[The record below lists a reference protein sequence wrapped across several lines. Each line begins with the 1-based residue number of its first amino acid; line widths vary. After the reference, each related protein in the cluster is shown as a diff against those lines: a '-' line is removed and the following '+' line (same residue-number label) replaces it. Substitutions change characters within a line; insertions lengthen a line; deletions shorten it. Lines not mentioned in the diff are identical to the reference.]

1 MKCGVRFK
9 QARYAFIAFAL
20 CLSFYPLYAARPM
33 ITDDARVVDRHS
45 CQLETWG
52 VYDGEI
58 GEYWAI
64 PGCNLLFDI
73 EMSMGGMFSNAL
85 IEQGNED
92 RRFGGRELI
101 IGAKKIFNDL
111 EKDGYSYGLVVGN
124 AYNFKRSKYRN
135 DHYLYVPI
143 SAAFFDNTLL
153 LHSNF
158 GYKLERES
166 HDSHIYNV
174 GLGLE
179 QQLTQRVWI
188 LGESFYERFD
198 NAKFQLGL
206 RIWLVQDKIQLDG
219 TYGNAFRG
227 KEGWVSVGLRFLGPV
242 MF

>member
-1 MKCGVRFK
+1 MKHNTRFK
-9 QARYAFIAFAL
+9 QAAFIAFAL
-20 CLSFYPLYAARPM
+20 CVFLYPLYAARPM

-52 VYDGEI
+52 VYDSEI

-64 PGCNLLFDI
+64 PGCNLLFGARQFI
-73 EMSMGGMFSNAL
+73 V
-85 IEQGNED
+85 
-92 RRFGGRELI
+92 
-101 IGAKKIFNDL
+101 GAKKIFNDL

-135 DHYLYVPI
+135 DHYLYMPI

>member
-1 MKCGVRFK
+1 
-9 QARYAFIAFAL
+9 
-20 CLSFYPLYAARPM
+20 M

-52 VYDGEI
+52 VYDSEI

-73 EMSMGGMFSNAL
+73 EMSMGGMFSNAPYRQDDISAL
-85 IEQGNED
+85 
-92 RRFGGRELI
+92 FGARQFI
-101 IGAKKIFNDL
+101 VGAKKIFNDL

>member
-1 MKCGVRFK
+1 MKRSVRFK
-9 QARYAFIAFAL
+9 QARYAFIAFAI

-52 VYDGEI
+52 VYGGGV

-73 EMSMGGMFSNAL
+73 EMSMGGMFSNAP
-85 IEQGNED
+85 
-92 RRFGGRELI
+92 FGESETNTPFGARQFI

-111 EKDGYSYGLVVGN
+111 DKDRLSYGLVMGN
-124 AYNFKRSKYRN
+124 AYNFKRSKYRH
-135 DHYLYVPI
+135 DHYLYMPI
-143 SAAFFDNTLL
+143 SASFFDNTLL
-153 LHSNF
+153 LHSNL
-158 GYKLERES
+158 GYKLER
-166 HDSHIYNV
+166 DRQNRQIYNV

-219 TYGNAFRG
+219 TYGNAFKG